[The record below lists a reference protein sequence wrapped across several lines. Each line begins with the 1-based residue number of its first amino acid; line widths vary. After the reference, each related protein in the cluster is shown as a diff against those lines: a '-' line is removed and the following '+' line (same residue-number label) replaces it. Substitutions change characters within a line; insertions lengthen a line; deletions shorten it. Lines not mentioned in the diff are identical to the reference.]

1 MNPADED
8 SVRFIRP
15 GNKAAVEALIYKYQR
30 QLKFVAICILRKAMS
45 FGAAEVEADG
55 VLQEVYLD
63 LWEKGIKNVEKTLAN
78 YLMGMVRYKA
88 ITRLRKRRLYVD
100 LDETLEAIRVD
111 LHLHMEFENRDR
123 LERALSR
130 LGPED
135 QGIIKLSYEGHTG
148 KEMAIILDVQS
159 NTARSK
165 LNRARAKLLKILEE
179 ED

>member
-8 SVRFIRP
+8 STRFIRP
-15 GNKAAVEALIYKYQR
+15 GNKAAVEALIHRYQR

-55 VLQEVYLD
+55 ILQEVYLD
-63 LWEKGIKNVEKTLAN
+63 LWEKGIKNVEKTLAS

-100 LDETLEAIRVD
+100 LDETLEATRVD
-111 LHLHMEFENRDR
+111 LHMRVENRHR
-123 LERALSR
+123 LERAASR

-135 QGIIKLSYEGHTG
+135 QRIIKLSYEGHTG
-148 KEMAIILDVQS
+148 EEVAIILGVQPG
-159 NTARSK
+159 TARSK